1 MTNKDVIYIN
11 NTSPLMKLHF
21 STLGANIFFFFS
33 WRGVS
38 KHQLVEV
45 WRSSQKVLRT
55 KMVNAVWRDPRIS
68 LSLQLPLQI
77 QCHLVF
83 SEKNMMVNVWPCSQH
98 RTCMHHIHVHYSS
111 LNHIKYY
118 HNISQKY
125 IWSPNWFVKRNGN
138 QNAKYCDKKFTWSVP
153 IYIICLHFKRHP
165 NDLIIHSSIPRPA
178 CIVRPLKVSKLK
190 IAFEMLNYLHIRLHM
205 SKQLLFSSKQIWNM
219 TMVFSVIQSQHV
231 LCMRLFNNEL
241 CVCTWNMIIYAQN

>member
-1 MTNKDVIYIN
+1 
-11 NTSPLMKLHF
+11 
-21 STLGANIFFFFS
+21 
-33 WRGVS
+33 
-38 KHQLVEV
+38 
-45 WRSSQKVLRT
+45 
-55 KMVNAVWRDPRIS
+55 MVNAVWRDPRIS